1 MSAKRYPPENF
12 IGRELSWLEFNQRV
26 IDEAVTPA
34 NPVFERMKFLAIA
47 GSNLDEF
54 FMIRVASI
62 WDQIDA
68 GYTGTDAAGMS
79 PQEQIAAITARV
91 RVMMRTMYDVL
102 RKQILPELAETGV
115 RLIDKD
121 HLTGVQAAYLDA
133 YFEANIYP
141 VLTPMAVDATR
152 PFPLI
157 YNRSLNL
164 GLLLESE
171 DDDAPTFAT
180 VQVPSGLDRLIR
192 LPSGDDIVFIP
203 LEEAITRDIHKL
215 FVGQRVLCCHPY
227 RITRNADLS
236 IDEDDAVDLLLEI
249 EKQLK
254 QRRWGSAVRLEID
267 HRADPRLVKVLED
280 ALELEA
286 GDAYPING
294 PINLDFLTKQ
304 IYSLPGFEACKYPPY
319 RPRLLA
325 LEDGEILFDRI
336 RHTDVMLY
344 HPYDSFDPIVHFI
357 RLAAHD
363 KQVLAIKQTLYRVS
377 GDSPIVQALME
388 AADAGKQVT
397 VLLELKARFDE
408 ENNIHWGRRLERV
421 GAHVIY
427 GMPKLKT
434 HSKIALVVRKEE
446 DGIRRYLHLGTGN
459 YNDVT
464 AKIYT
469 DHGFLTTDPTLCDDA
484 SAFFN
489 MLTGLSH
496 PPKLKKLI
504 FAPNHLRKELLQRID
519 REAENARAGRKAEIL
534 AKMNSL
540 VDEEVIEHL
549 YDASRAGVTIH
560 LMVRGICCLR
570 PGIRDVS
577 ENIQVRSIVGRY
589 LEHSRIFCFYA
600 DGRREAY
607 LSSAD
612 WMPRNLDRR
621 VELMFPIEK
630 PALRDRLY
638 DLMALQWSDNQKSC
652 ELTESGTYER
662 RAPADGEAAVNSQE
676 ACMAAPSRQGR

>member
-1 MSAKRYPPENF
+1 MNEKNYSPAHF

-26 IDEAVTPA
+26 IDEAVTDT
-34 NPVFERMKFLAIA
+34 NPVFERMKFLSIA
-47 GSNLDEF
+47 ASNLDEF

-68 GYTGTDAAGMS
+68 GYMGLDAAGLN
-79 PQEQIAAITARV
+79 PLEQISAITARV

-102 RKQILPELAETGV
+102 RSCILPELYKNGIRLVDSKDLTAE
-115 RLIDKD
+115 
-121 HLTGVQAAYLDA
+121 QAAFLDV
-133 YFEANIYP
+133 YFDASIYP
-141 VLTPMAVDATR
+141 VLTPMAVDAAR

-164 GLLLESE
+164 GLLLENE
-171 DDDAPTFAT
+171 NGDEPIFAT
-180 VQVPSGLDRLIR
+180 VQVPSGLERLIR
-192 LPSGDDIVFIP
+192 LPSETGMDFML
-203 LEEAITRDIHKL
+203 LEDAIALKIDKL
-215 FVGQRVLCCHPY
+215 FVGQKVLCCHAY

-236 IDEDDAVDLLLEI
+236 IDEDDAVDLLQEI

-254 QRRWGSAVRLEID
+254 KRRWGNAVRLEID
-267 HRADPRLVKVLED
+267 QRADSRLVTVLED

-294 PINLDFLTKQ
+294 PINLDFLMKQ
-304 IYSLPGFEACKYPPY
+304 IYPLSGFEAFKYPPY
-319 RPRLLA
+319 KPRELQLDDD
-325 LEDGEILFDRI
+325 ESLFSHI
-336 RHTDVMLY
+336 RRTDVMLY
-344 HPYDSFDPIVHFI
+344 HPYDSFDPVVNFI
-357 RLAAHD
+357 RLAARD
-363 KQVLAIKQTLYRVS
+363 KNVLAIKQTLYRVS

-408 ENNIHWGRRLERV
+408 ENNIHWGRRLERA

-427 GMPKLKT
+427 GIAKLKT
-434 HSKIALVVRKEE
+434 HSKIALVVRKED

-464 AKIYT
+464 ARIYT
-469 DHGFLTTDPTLCDDA
+469 DHGFFTCDPVLCDDA

-489 MLTGLSH
+489 MLTGLSQ
-496 PPKLKKLI
+496 PPTLKKLI
-504 FAPNHLRKELLQRID
+504 FAPNRLREELLMRID
-519 REAENARAGRKAEIL
+519 HEAENARAGRKGEIF

-540 VDEEVIEHL
+540 VDEEVIRHL
-549 YDASRAGVTIH
+549 YDASSAGVKIR
-560 LMVRGICCLR
+560 LIVRGICCLR
-570 PGIRDVS
+570 PGIPGISD
-577 ENIQVRSIVGRY
+577 NIRVRSIVGRY
-589 LEHSRIFCFYA
+589 LEHSRIFCFHA
-600 DGRREAY
+600 DGRREVY

-630 PALRDRLY
+630 PMLRDRLY
-638 DLMALQWSDNQKSC
+638 DLMELQWKDNRKAC
-652 ELTESGTYER
+652 ELTASGKYEHLM
-662 RAPADGEAAVNSQE
+662 PAEGEDPVCAQE
-676 ACMAAPSRQGR
+676 ILMKNKRK